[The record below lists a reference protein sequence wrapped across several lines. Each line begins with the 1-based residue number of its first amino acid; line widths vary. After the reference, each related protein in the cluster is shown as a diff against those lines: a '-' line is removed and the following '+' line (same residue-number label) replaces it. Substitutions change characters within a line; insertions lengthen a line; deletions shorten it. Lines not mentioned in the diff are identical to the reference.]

1 MKQVTGARR
10 GGTTNQLDRPPQAG
24 SNVGTEQN
32 CTISEGVQAQPS
44 ARHQAALEAPPR
56 APPRAVKG
64 TVIAGRAASTISYPT
79 RTHGPASKSSRPRL
93 GLGQKVPRLGGGR
106 RGLTGEVDETAA
118 VFALRCNGPGQRCRV
133 EGCQRRPQWSA
144 LTCFLS
150 HDPPGMLSAPLLCS
164 RNGVCHERIVMG
176 VC

>member
-1 MKQVTGARR
+1 MTGARR

-24 SNVGTEQN
+24 LNVGTEQN

-56 APPRAVKG
+56 AVKG
-64 TVIAGRAASTISYPT
+64 TVVAGLAAGTISDSYP
-79 RTHGPASKSSRPRL
+79 RSGVQVIPSSVWSGPK
-93 GLGQKVPRLGGGR
+93 GPRLGGGR

-164 RNGVCHERIVMG
+164 RIGVCHERIVMG